1 MIRYPVLK
9 VYNRKED
16 RGIDLK
22 RRLTTEEKKPN
33 TLVNYNFQNL
43 ILIQK
48 NHSNLLSMLFVY

>member
-1 MIRYPVLK
+1 MTRYPVLK
-9 VYNRKED
+9 VYNRKEE

-33 TLVNYNFQNL
+33 TLASYNFQNL

-48 NHSNLLSMLFVY
+48 NHSTSLSMLFVY